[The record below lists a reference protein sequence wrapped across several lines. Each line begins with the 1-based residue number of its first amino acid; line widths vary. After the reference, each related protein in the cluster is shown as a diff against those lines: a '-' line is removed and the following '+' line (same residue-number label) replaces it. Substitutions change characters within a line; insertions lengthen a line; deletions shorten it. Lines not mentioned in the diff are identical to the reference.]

1 MGNPTHVLQLSAEG
15 IAEPTVLLPW
25 LNGRSNWVYRVSKR
39 ECISILVEKYF

>member
-1 MGNPTHVLQLSAEG
+1 MNLCFHLANRAITTECRG

-39 ECISILVEKYF
+39 ECISIL